1 MPAVQHLII
10 ERPGYGALPYCGR
23 GNPETAV
30 GVGVVNRGGF
40 ADYSD
45 VIEGVTCRWCLKR
58 VGVKDP
64 RKPVSWW
71 RRDDEGR
78 LVLPAVYDNG
88 EPAAVGRALAVVRRN
103 ESEPEDSPDA
113 WLCIIN
119 DAMDFCVGTQLAA
132 QLAAEDALLAHAAT
146 IAKVLGRSIR

>member
-1 MPAVQHLII
+1 MPAVNHLII
-10 ERPGYGALPYCGR
+10 DYGRYSLPICGR

-30 GVGVVNRGGF
+30 GVIVVNRGGF

-45 VIEGVTCRWCLKR
+45 VLEGVTCHWCRKH
-58 VGVKDP
+58 VGVKAP
-64 RKPVSWW
+64 RRPVSWW

-88 EPAAVGRALAVVRRN
+88 EPAAVGRALAVVKRN

-113 WLCIIN
+113 WVCII
-119 DAMDFCVGTQLAA
+119 DDEMDFCVGTELAA
-132 QLAAEDALLAHAAT
+132 QFAAEDTLLAHAAT